1 LQGIPVTNAVEIE
14 SIKQL
19 RLQKVKPYQKKLKSN
34 RRERG
39 EGEYRV
45 LACWMSA
52 SRDLRESLKDNFP
65 MLRLTIV
72 IFSETNSHQTNKK
85 IKLPSVITILSR
97 KKFHDKSDNLEKE
110 SIR

>member
-1 LQGIPVTNAVEIE
+1 LQGIPITNAVEIE

-19 RLQKVKPYQKKLKSN
+19 RLQKVKPYKKKKSN

-52 SRDLRESLKDNFP
+52 SRALRESLKDNFP
-65 MLRLTIV
+65 MLRLTTV

-110 SIR
+110 STR